1 MSYLWITSQKYVTI
15 TDMKKGTGFFPTE
28 IIFAVTDR
36 CNKHCR
42 HCYVQQKNIDLD
54 IEKCKTFIE
63 SCPENIER
71 IGFSGGEP
79 FLNIDFIEEIVKT
92 TVSKDMMF
100 DQIITNGDWWKSEDQ
115 LESVLKRIYDAG
127 FDGKIGLSYDS
138 FHGQELNRIIT
149 FIKTVHRIWNQGDI
163 LNIQSVISENP
174 EKIIEDLENFDK
186 LALALNCNVEL
197 ELNKKTGK
205 GVILLENDE
214 IYLPVYREIQ
224 SFKGNDERAWKSRKW
239 FKDDFCEGPGQVL
252 FVHSDGNIAPCCGFA
267 NENKELFIGT
277 VSENYQQIMENARHN
292 KMVKICYENGLS
304 KKIKKLKKKMPGKTD
319 DICAFCDFVCK
330 ISD

>member
-1 MSYLWITSQKYVTI
+1 
-15 TDMKKGTGFFPTE
+15 
-28 IIFAVTDR
+28 
-36 CNKHCR
+36 
-42 HCYVQQKNIDLD
+42 
-54 IEKCKTFIE
+54 
-63 SCPENIER
+63 
-71 IGFSGGEP
+71 
-79 FLNIDFIEEIVKT
+79 
-92 TVSKDMMF
+92 MMF

-205 GVILLENDE
+205 AAVKCSRFSAGYQKE
-214 IYLPVYREIQ
+214 IRPSPEPEY
-224 SFKGNDERAWKSRKW
+224 GW
-239 FKDDFCEGPGQVL
+239 
-252 FVHSDGNIAPCCGFA
+252 SDRRPLRGRSTGWRR
-267 NENKELFIGT
+267 G
-277 VSENYQQIMENARHN
+277 R
-292 KMVKICYENGLS
+292 
-304 KKIKKLKKKMPGKTD
+304 
-319 DICAFCDFVCK
+319 
-330 ISD
+330 